1 MRGMIF
7 TELFELIEEKFGYD
21 RLDDVIDASG
31 LENEGS
37 YTATGNYSFDELVRI
52 VVSLSEQTGIPVPAL
67 LEVYGEYLFPKLL
80 KVLPSLS
87 KEADILEFVE
97 SVENHIHVQVRKLY
111 PDAELPTFEVLSS
124 SPDKLEF
131 YYVSTKKIPQL
142 AKGLIIGASKYFNQT
157 VDVSFTQA
165 DDEKYLFLVT
175 KSD

>member
-1 MRGMIF
+1 MRGVIF

-21 RLDDVIDASG
+21 RLDDVIDASSLDNDG
-31 LENEGS
+31 AYS
-37 YTATGNYSFDELVRI
+37 ATGNYSFEELVRI

-80 KVLPSLS
+80 KVLPELS
-87 KEADILEFVE
+87 KDADILEFVE

-111 PDAELPTFEVLSS
+111 PDAELPTFELLSS

-131 YYVSTKKIPQL
+131 YYVSKKNIPEL
-142 AKGLIIGASKYFNQT
+142 AKGLIIGASKHFKQA
-157 VDVSFTQA
+157 VDVSFSKLEN
-165 DDEKYLFLVT
+165 EKILFTVT